1 MKGYIEIEKYEQV
14 VLEFSAHKEA
24 TSEKIADLQFQLS
37 ELKRL
42 IFGAKSERYVPDI
55 PDEQLSLFEQEKKEI
70 EEKYIEEVAA
80 HQRVRVKEK
89 QKPVRLKLPTHLRVE
104 VTTLEPD
111 VDTSNMVQIGVE
123 ETKSLAYTPAELYI
137 VQINRPKYVVRY
149 LSLIHI

>member
-1 MKGYIEIEKYEQV
+1 MKGYIEIAKYEQV

-55 PDEQLSLFEQEKKEI
+55 PDEQLSLFEQEKKEV
-70 EEKYIEEVAA
+70 EEKYTQEVAA
-80 HQRVRVKEK
+80 HQRTTVKEK
-89 QKPVRLKLPTHLRVE
+89 KKPVRLKLPTHLRVE

-111 VDTSNMVQIGVE
+111 VDTSNMVQIGD
-123 ETKSLAYTPAELYI
+123 
-137 VQINRPKYVVRY
+137 
-149 LSLIHI
+149 